1 MDKVRFVATGLAT
14 SLVNLVLHGTIYF
27 VFLKGYYAAHPA
39 GSADFLKQLNK
50 GGDQMVL
57 WSLLLSA
64 LALGFFI
71 TIVVRWSGA
80 KTFATGLGAGALF
93 GGLYWAGMDFGLY
106 ASSNIFSLASTLVDI
121 VCSAMCMALSS
132 GFAAWMLH
140 RGDARRTSR
149 DSSAH
154 AAREATA

>member
-1 MDKVRFVATGLAT
+1 MNTIRFVLTGLAT
-14 SLVNLVLHGTIYF
+14 SFVNLALHGVIYF
-27 VFLKGYYAAHPA
+27 VFLRGFYAAHPG
-39 GSADFLKQLNK
+39 GSEELQKQLVK
-50 GGDQMVL
+50 GGDQLVV

-71 TIVVRWSGA
+71 TVVVRWSGA
-80 KTFATGLGAGALF
+80 KTFASGLGAGLLF

-106 ASSNIFSLASTLVDI
+106 ASSNTFSLASTLVDI
-121 VCSAMCMALSS
+121 ACSTLCMATSA

-149 DSSAH
+149 DASAH
-154 AAREATA
+154 PAREATA